1 MIKVFWNLIIL
12 NLKVIVGFF
21 RLGLFGAPMCRLT
34 TSVITLVGMMVGM
47 VSATAGAC
55 IILFFTQEP
64 TIIPLGITLLSLG
77 GVLIFIGLI
86 MWTSEFLC
94 DDCLGR
100 AYNKVKKAPL
110 KNAIKRREK
119 LASRATTRTG
129 SRLSQ
134 ASLRTT
140 STNVSQVSQQYWLTS
155 IIYVQ
160 FCLMFFEN
168 DKIEEKYKD

>member
-1 MIKVFWNLIIL
+1 MKIHNETFWKQIEMISQAI
-12 NLKVIVGFF
+12 VISEFS
-21 RLGLFGAPMCRLT
+21 RLGIFGAPMCRLT
-34 TSVITLVGMMVGM
+34 TSVITLIGMMVGM
-47 VSATAGAC
+47 VLATAGAC

-64 TIIPLGITLLSLG
+64 TITPLGITLLSLG
-77 GVLIFIGLI
+77 GILVFVGLI
-86 MWTSEFLC
+86 MWVSEFLF

-140 STNVSQVSQQYWLTS
+140 STNVSQVSQRYWLTF
-155 IIYVQ
+155 IIHV
-160 FCLMFFEN
+160 
-168 DKIEEKYKD
+168 